1 MARTAN
7 LVLENTTITVEFVKV
22 DRRKLYGWTKLDIV
36 DDNNNICSVASIAD
50 GHHIL
55 PSKSTTL
62 VGFNEKNEYV
72 SRSTLI
78 GVDTDNKKVEKV
90 PSIYDVPSSLEES
103 TLDDY
108 LSLNV
113 KSVYQLNVSEGKDIL
128 LSKLASGNVYSFFF
142 NYRADYEADD
152 AFLIESNGNIF
163 AVIGNKAH
171 IEFIGLENKEEEI
184 VDIVDEGQ
192 TEEDEFDFGM
202 L

>member
-7 LVLENTTITVEFVKV
+7 LVLETTTITVEFVKV

-128 LSKLASGNVYSFFF
+128 LSKLASGNVY
-142 NYRADYEADD
+142 RAQTPRPNED
-152 AFLIESNGNIF
+152 FLILRVS
-163 AVIGNKAH
+163 
-171 IEFIGLENKEEEI
+171 
-184 VDIVDEGQ
+184 
-192 TEEDEFDFGM
+192 
-202 L
+202 

>member
-78 GVDTDNKKVEKV
+78 GVDGVLILIVLTLKLVE
-90 PSIYDVPSSLEES
+90 
-103 TLDDY
+103 T
-108 LSLNV
+108 
-113 KSVYQLNVSEGKDIL
+113 
-128 LSKLASGNVYSFFF
+128 
-142 NYRADYEADD
+142 
-152 AFLIESNGNIF
+152 
-163 AVIGNKAH
+163 
-171 IEFIGLENKEEEI
+171 
-184 VDIVDEGQ
+184 
-192 TEEDEFDFGM
+192 
-202 L
+202 